1 MRTMFVAAVAV
12 LMFAACAKKADEN
25 LQGESATPIQ
35 ADTIKA
41 ETDSTIVKPEVDK
54 SASEAK

>member
-12 LMFAACAKKADEN
+12 LMFAACAKKVDEN
-25 LQGESATPIQ
+25 LQGESATTIQ

-41 ETDSTIVKPEVDK
+41 EADSTVVKPEVDK
-54 SASEAK
+54 SASLAK

>member
-12 LMFAACAKKADEN
+12 LMFSACAKKVDEN
-25 LQGESATPIQ
+25 LQGESATTIQ
-35 ADTIKA
+35 ADTVKA
-41 ETDSTIVKPEVDK
+41 EVDSTVVKPEVDK